1 MRVHRPLTSRSL
13 PFAAVALVIGAS
25 LLSACGGGTSAGS
38 KLGAEATTTT
48 EAPTTTIPPTTTTT
62 VDPGTLPQT
71 EDKPVASG
79 AGFDARMQALAA
91 AIVADDPTTGLT
103 SFFPVSAY
111 KQVKKNTDP
120 AGDWN
125 NRLIAEFKNDVHDMH
140 TRLGANA
147 ANAKFVSVDVPN
159 TATWVKPGEEYNLLP
174 YWRVYNTNL
183 KFDVNGT
190 TKSIPVASMISWR
203 GQWYVVHLGPIR

>member
-1 MRVHRPLTSRSL
+1 MSHRPPSRLLLALGALILTGTL
-13 PFAAVALVIGAS
+13 A
-25 LLSACGGGTSAGS
+25 ACGSGTSAS
-38 KLGAEATTTT
+38 SRLGAGEGSTTTA
-48 EAPTTTIPPTTTTT
+48 APTTTMPPTTTTT

-71 EDKPVASG
+71 EDRPAASG
-79 AGFDARMQALAA
+79 AGFDARMQALAK
-91 AIVADDPTTGLT
+91 AIIDDDPAAGLS

-125 NRLIAEFKNDVHDMH
+125 NRLIAEFKVDVHDMH
-140 TRLGANA
+140 ARLGTNA
-147 ANAKFVSVDVPN
+147 SSARFLGVDVPN

-174 YWRVYNTNL
+174 YWRVYNTSL
-183 KFDVNGT
+183 RFDVNGT
-190 TKSIPVASMISWR
+190 TKTIPVASMISWR